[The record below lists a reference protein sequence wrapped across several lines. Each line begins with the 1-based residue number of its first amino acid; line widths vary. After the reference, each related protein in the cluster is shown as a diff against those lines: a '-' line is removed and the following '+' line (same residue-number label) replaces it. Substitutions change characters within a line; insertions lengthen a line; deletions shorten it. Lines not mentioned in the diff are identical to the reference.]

1 MDHHEARRGRLSGAR
16 KPPAAGGATARDVE
30 AMEPT
35 AALGAAAIE
44 PTAAL
49 GAAEIE
55 KGRLLFAQPCQFVAG
70 AVEAAALPPG
80 RLPEVAFAGR
90 SNVGKSSLL
99 NALTGQKALAR
110 VSRTPG
116 RTRQINHFRLGDR
129 LELVDLPGYGYARAP
144 KGMVANWTQEVRA
157 YFRGRPNLRR
167 VCLLLDARH
176 GANPAD
182 IKVMDLLD
190 EAAVVYQVI
199 LTKLDALPKGTEAA
213 AIAAVERLLAKRR
226 AAHPRVI
233 ATSARAGQGI
243 AELRAELAML
253 AGGG

>member
-1 MDHHEARRGRLSGAR
+1 MDHHEARRGRLSGGPGSA
-16 KPPAAGGATARDVE
+16 PDGSAPD
-30 AMEPT
+30 
-35 AALGAAAIE
+35 AAA
-44 PTAAL
+44 PDA
-49 GAAEIE
+49 GAFE
-55 KGRLLFAQPCQFVAG
+55 KGRLLFAQPCRFIAG

-144 KGMVANWTQEVRA
+144 KGMVANWTQEVQH
-157 YFRGRPNLRR
+157 YFKGRPNLRR

-176 GANPAD
+176 GANPTD
-182 IKVMDLLD
+182 LKVMDLLD
-190 EAAVVYQVI
+190 EAAVVYQVV
-199 LTKLDALPKGTEAA
+199 LTKLDAVPAGAA
-213 AIAAVERLLAKRR
+213 AGAIGTIERLLAKRR

-233 ATSARAGQGI
+233 ATSARLGAGVP
-243 AELRAELAML
+243 ELRAELAML
-253 AGGG
+253 AGRG